1 MDEFLHSYF
10 LKSMV
15 LASPSAPWTNLV
27 DIIFLVL
34 ASATVAWYF
43 YFYLKKDLLGKYWG
57 AMTVAILGSLIVFST
72 LQNFVRELI
81 MWLMSPKIGSTQL
94 SNVNLIAIFIGG
106 FCALYIM
113 NLINHDKIRKD

>member
-1 MDEFLHSYF
+1 
-10 LKSMV
+10 MV

-113 NLINHDKIRKD
+113 NLINNDKIRKD